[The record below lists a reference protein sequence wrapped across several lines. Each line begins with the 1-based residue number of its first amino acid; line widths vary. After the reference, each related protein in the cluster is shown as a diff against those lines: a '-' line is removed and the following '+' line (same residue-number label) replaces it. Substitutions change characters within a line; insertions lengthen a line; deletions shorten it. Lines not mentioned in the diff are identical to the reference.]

1 MYKRIDLSIEKV
13 MDDHN
18 YILKHKDKKDHYVLY
33 IKGLE
38 FYDID
43 YIPNEG
49 DRINMS
55 EELLDSDSNTYEVNL
70 KFEYLE
76 NSIEENIEFKE
87 YDVIKV
93 TSEDKEMYFKRMI
106 D

>member
-1 MYKRIDLSIEKV
+1 MYKRINLSIEKV

-38 FYDID
+38 FFGIA

-49 DRINMS
+49 DIINMS
-55 EELLDSDSNTYEVNL
+55 EELLDPESVTYEVNL
-70 KFEYLE
+70 KFEYFE

-93 TSEDKEMYFKRMI
+93 TSEDKEMYFKRLI

>member
-1 MYKRIDLSIEKV
+1 MYKRINLSIEKV

-38 FYDID
+38 FFGIA

-49 DRINMS
+49 DIINMS
-55 EELLDSDSNTYEVNL
+55 EELLDPDSNTYGVNL

-76 NSIEENIEFKE
+76 NPIEENNEFKE